1 MTTLFFIEHANGKIS
16 DQSLKAISA
25 TKDFGEDVHGL
36 IAGTDIDS
44 IIEEASKISGV
55 SKIIHVDNDEYNN
68 ILAEKLTSIIVDISD
83 NYNYFCAAAT
93 TTGKNVMPRVAAKLD
108 VAQISEI
115 IGVESNENNRRDY
128 REILFQTKNAME
140 NYISGVILF
149 DETIRQK
156 SKKGPTL
163 VEVISN
169 AGSLPGIKVDTGAKD
184 LAFNSN
190 EKVTEGLDG
199 LRERLIEYYNLGAK
213 FAKWRAVITPGDSI
227 PTDDC
232 ILANAK
238 NLAKYAKKCQEANLV
253 PIVEP
258 EVLMDGSHTID
269 ESFDI
274 TSRTLNMVFDQ
285 LDEHNVSLQ
294 GIVLKPNMILS
305 GYECSYQASIE
316 EVAEKTVNCLSAHVP
331 SEVPGIAFLSGGQSD
346 EDATL
351 HLNEMSKYET
361 DWNLTFSYGRALQQS
376 ALKAWSGKKENVTDA
391 QEAFIEK
398 AKANSLA
405 TVAGL

>member
-1 MTTLFFIEHANGKIS
+1 MSELHAVAYKMVEKGK
-16 DQSLKAISA
+16 
-25 TKDFGEDVHGL
+25 G
-36 IAGTDIDS
+36 
-44 IIEEASKISGV
+44 
-55 SKIIHVDNDEYNN
+55 
-68 ILAEKLTSIIVDISD
+68 ILAADESTPTCTKRFASINTDSTAESRNFYRNMLLTAEDIEK
-83 NYNYFCAAAT
+83 
-93 TTGKNVMPRVAAKLD
+93 
-108 VAQISEI
+108 
-115 IGVESNENNRRDY
+115 
-128 REILFQTKNAME
+128 
-140 NYISGVILF
+140 YISGVILF
-149 DETIRQK
+149 DETFHQSELSSGMKFPEFLK
-156 SKKGPTL
+156 SKN
-163 VEVISN
+163 I
-169 AGSLPGIKVDTGAKD
+169 LPGIKVDQGLED
-184 LAFNSN
+184 FSPY
-190 EKVTEGLDG
+190 EKLTKGLDG
-199 LRERLIEYYNLGAK
+199 LSERLGKYYALGAR

-238 NLAKYAKKCQEANLV
+238 NLAKYAKKCQQANLV

-258 EVLMDGSHTID
+258 EVLMDGVHTID
-269 ESFDI
+269 ESFEI

-351 HLNEMSKYET
+351 HLNEMNKYET

>member
-1 MTTLFFIEHANGKIS
+1 MSELRAVANKMVEKGK
-16 DQSLKAISA
+16 
-25 TKDFGEDVHGL
+25 G
-36 IAGTDIDS
+36 
-44 IIEEASKISGV
+44 
-55 SKIIHVDNDEYNN
+55 
-68 ILAEKLTSIIVDISD
+68 ILAADESTPTCTKRFESINTESTAESRNFYRNMLFTSEDIEK
-83 NYNYFCAAAT
+83 
-93 TTGKNVMPRVAAKLD
+93 
-108 VAQISEI
+108 
-115 IGVESNENNRRDY
+115 
-128 REILFQTKNAME
+128 
-140 NYISGVILF
+140 YISGIILF
-149 DETIRQK
+149 DETFHQSELSSGMKFPKYLI
-156 SKKGPTL
+156 SKN
-163 VEVISN
+163 I
-169 AGSLPGIKVDTGAKD
+169 LPGIKVDQGLED
-184 LAFNSN
+184 FSPY
-190 EKVTEGLDG
+190 EKLTIGLDG
-199 LRERLIEYYNLGAK
+199 LSERLKKYYSLGAK

-238 NLAKYAKKCQEANLV
+238 SLAKYAKKCQQANLV

-258 EVLMDGSHTID
+258 EVLMDGAHTIG

-285 LDEHNVSLQ
+285 LNEHDVDLQ

-331 SEVPGIAFLSGGQSD
+331 SEVPGVAFLSGGQSD

-351 HLNEMSKYET
+351 HLNEMNKYET

-376 ALKAWSGKKENVTDA
+376 ALKIWSGKKENSADA
-391 QEAFIEK
+391 QEAFIEA

>member
-1 MTTLFFIEHANGKIS
+1 MSELHAVAHKMVEKGK
-16 DQSLKAISA
+16 
-25 TKDFGEDVHGL
+25 G
-36 IAGTDIDS
+36 
-44 IIEEASKISGV
+44 
-55 SKIIHVDNDEYNN
+55 
-68 ILAEKLTSIIVDISD
+68 ILAADESTPTCAKRFASINTDSTSESRNFYRNMLFTTEDIEK
-83 NYNYFCAAAT
+83 
-93 TTGKNVMPRVAAKLD
+93 
-108 VAQISEI
+108 
-115 IGVESNENNRRDY
+115 
-128 REILFQTKNAME
+128 
-140 NYISGVILF
+140 YISGIILF
-149 DETIRQK
+149 DETFHQSELSSGMK
-156 SKKGPTL
+156 FPKYLTSKN
-163 VEVISN
+163 I
-169 AGSLPGIKVDTGAKD
+169 LPGIKVDQGLED
-184 LAFNSN
+184 FSPY
-190 EKVTEGLDG
+190 EKLTKGLDG
-199 LRERLIEYYNLGAK
+199 LSERLGKYYELGAR

-238 NLAKYAKKCQEANLV
+238 NLAKYAKKCQQANLV

-258 EVLMDGSHTID
+258 EVLMDGVHTID
-269 ESFDI
+269 ESFEI

-351 HLNEMSKYET
+351 HLNEMNKYET

>member
-1 MTTLFFIEHANGKIS
+1 MSELHAVANKMVKKGK
-16 DQSLKAISA
+16 
-25 TKDFGEDVHGL
+25 G
-36 IAGTDIDS
+36 
-44 IIEEASKISGV
+44 
-55 SKIIHVDNDEYNN
+55 
-68 ILAEKLTSIIVDISD
+68 ILAADESTPTCTKRFESINTESTAESRNFYRNMLFTSEDIEK
-83 NYNYFCAAAT
+83 
-93 TTGKNVMPRVAAKLD
+93 
-108 VAQISEI
+108 
-115 IGVESNENNRRDY
+115 
-128 REILFQTKNAME
+128 
-140 NYISGVILF
+140 YISGIILF
-149 DETIRQK
+149 DETFHQSELSSGMKFPKYLI
-156 SKKGPTL
+156 SKN
-163 VEVISN
+163 I
-169 AGSLPGIKVDTGAKD
+169 LPGIKVDQGLED
-184 LAFNSN
+184 FSPY
-190 EKVTEGLDG
+190 EKLTKGLDG
-199 LRERLIEYYNLGAK
+199 LSKRLEKYYSLGAK

-238 NLAKYAKKCQEANLV
+238 SLAKYAKKCQQANLV

-258 EVLMDGSHTID
+258 EVLMDGAHTIG

-351 HLNEMSKYET
+351 HLNEMNKYKT

-376 ALKAWSGKKENVTDA
+376 ALKIWSGKKENVTDA
-391 QEAFIEK
+391 QEAFIK
-398 AKANSLA
+398 AAKANSLA
-405 TVAGL
+405 TVAGF

>member
-1 MTTLFFIEHANGKIS
+1 MSELHAVAHKMVERGK
-16 DQSLKAISA
+16 
-25 TKDFGEDVHGL
+25 G
-36 IAGTDIDS
+36 
-44 IIEEASKISGV
+44 
-55 SKIIHVDNDEYNN
+55 
-68 ILAEKLTSIIVDISD
+68 ILAADESTPTCTKRFESINTDSTAESRNFYRNMLFTTEDIEK
-83 NYNYFCAAAT
+83 
-93 TTGKNVMPRVAAKLD
+93 
-108 VAQISEI
+108 
-115 IGVESNENNRRDY
+115 
-128 REILFQTKNAME
+128 
-140 NYISGVILF
+140 YISGVILF
-149 DETIRQK
+149 DETFYQSELSSGMK
-156 SKKGPTL
+156 FPEYLTSKN
-163 VEVISN
+163 I
-169 AGSLPGIKVDTGAKD
+169 LPGIKVDQGLED
-184 LAFNSN
+184 FSPY
-190 EKVTEGLDG
+190 EKLTKGLDG
-199 LRERLIEYYNLGAK
+199 LSERLGEYYALGAR

-238 NLAKYAKKCQEANLV
+238 NLAKYAKKCQQANLV

-258 EVLMDGSHTID
+258 EVLMDGAHTID

-274 TSRTLNMVFDQ
+274 TSRTLKMVFNQ

-351 HLNEMSKYET
+351 HLNEMNKYET
-361 DWNLTFSYGRALQQS
+361 DWNLTFSYGRALQYS
-376 ALKAWSGKKENVTDA
+376 ALNTWAGKKENAIDA

>member
-1 MTTLFFIEHANGKIS
+1 MSELHAVANKMVEKGK
-16 DQSLKAISA
+16 
-25 TKDFGEDVHGL
+25 G
-36 IAGTDIDS
+36 
-44 IIEEASKISGV
+44 
-55 SKIIHVDNDEYNN
+55 
-68 ILAEKLTSIIVDISD
+68 ILAADESTPTCTKRFESVNTESTAESRNFYRNMLFTSEDIEK
-83 NYNYFCAAAT
+83 
-93 TTGKNVMPRVAAKLD
+93 
-108 VAQISEI
+108 
-115 IGVESNENNRRDY
+115 
-128 REILFQTKNAME
+128 
-140 NYISGVILF
+140 YISGIILF
-149 DETIRQK
+149 DETFHQSELLSGMKFPEYLTSQNI
-156 SKKGPTL
+156 
-163 VEVISN
+163 
-169 AGSLPGIKVDTGAKD
+169 LPGIKVDQGLED
-184 LAFNSN
+184 FSPY
-190 EKVTEGLDG
+190 EKLTIGLDG
-199 LRERLIEYYNLGAK
+199 LSERLEKYYSLGAK

-238 NLAKYAKKCQEANLV
+238 SLAKYAKKCQQANLV

-258 EVLMDGSHTID
+258 EVLMDGAHTIG

-274 TSRTLNMVFDQ
+274 TSRTLNMVFEQ
-285 LDEHNVSLQ
+285 LDEYNVSLQ

-351 HLNEMSKYET
+351 HLNEMNKYET

-376 ALKAWSGKKENVTDA
+376 ALKIWSGKKENVTNA
-391 QEAFIEK
+391 QEVFIEA

>member
-1 MTTLFFIEHANGKIS
+1 MLFTSEDIEK
-16 DQSLKAISA
+16 
-25 TKDFGEDVHGL
+25 
-36 IAGTDIDS
+36 
-44 IIEEASKISGV
+44 
-55 SKIIHVDNDEYNN
+55 
-68 ILAEKLTSIIVDISD
+68 
-83 NYNYFCAAAT
+83 
-93 TTGKNVMPRVAAKLD
+93 
-108 VAQISEI
+108 
-115 IGVESNENNRRDY
+115 
-128 REILFQTKNAME
+128 
-140 NYISGVILF
+140 YISSIILF
-149 DETIRQK
+149 DETFHQSELSSGIK
-156 SKKGPTL
+156 FPEYLISKN
-163 VEVISN
+163 I
-169 AGSLPGIKVDTGAKD
+169 LPGIKVDQGLED
-184 LAFNSN
+184 FSPY
-190 EKVTEGLDG
+190 EKLTKGLDG
-199 LRERLIEYYNLGAK
+199 LSERLEKYYSLGAK

-238 NLAKYAKKCQEANLV
+238 SLAKYAKKCQQANLV

-258 EVLMDGSHTID
+258 EVLMDGAHTID

-331 SEVPGIAFLSGGQSD
+331 SEVPGVAFLSGGQSD

-351 HLNEMSKYET
+351 HLNEMNKYET

-376 ALKAWSGKKENVTDA
+376 ALKIWSGKKENTADA
-391 QEAFIEK
+391 QEAFIEA